1 MSTTRKVVELTGGPE
16 VEVEH
21 IDVVDEDTGRF
32 EVDAVDDGRRWHVDI
47 SRDGDCEVVRA
58 WDGNIIVDGDEPD
71 WLFELASLALA
82 S

>member
-1 MSTTRKVVELTGGPE
+1 MSITREIVDLTGGPA

-32 EVDAVDDGRRWHVDI
+32 EVATVDDDRRWHVDI
-47 SRDGDCEVVRA
+47 SCDGNCEVVRA

-71 WLFELASLALA
+71 WLFELASLTV
-82 S
+82 

>member
-1 MSTTRKVVELTGGPE
+1 MSTTREVVDLTGGPE
-16 VEVEH
+16 VVVEH
-21 IDVVDEDTGRF
+21 INVVDEDTGRF
-32 EVDAVDDGRRWHVDI
+32 EVATVADDRRWHVDI
-47 SRDGDCEVVRA
+47 SRDGDCKVVRA